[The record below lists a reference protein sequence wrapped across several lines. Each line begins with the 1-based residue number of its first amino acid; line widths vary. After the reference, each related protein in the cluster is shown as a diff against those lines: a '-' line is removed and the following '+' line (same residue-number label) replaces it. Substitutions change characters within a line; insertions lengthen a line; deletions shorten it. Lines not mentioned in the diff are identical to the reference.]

1 MATTLNDLGG
11 HRLNER
17 PVDDQA
23 MDDPARIPTGA
34 LFTYA
39 LTTLPISLVNLP
51 INIVLPS
58 YYVQNTATSL
68 AQIGAVSF
76 FARAFDA
83 AADPLVGYFSDRLD
97 TRWGRRKPWV
107 LAGSLACAGAI
118 LFLFSPPRT
127 ATIAYYTVACFAFY
141 VGYALFDVPNKA
153 WGSEMSRHYLERS
166 RIATFLTVAS
176 VLGALGFWLA
186 LIVQVPFTHST
197 EINPQVFRAIAW
209 CDAFALPV
217 VALLALYGVPRG
229 EFVGSGSPSL
239 GDLVRSV
246 RSNRLLWRFCTIVG
260 FLQLGNGI
268 SQSVFYIFVTSYL
281 RLGPQFAFFMLG
293 YFAVQVA
300 TLPLWLKVLRRFGK
314 HRPGAVSWI
323 LSAVLPTTLFFIRPG
338 PSALWPAFGLTV
350 VMAAIA
356 GGGQVVPIAMLGDI
370 VDYDLLKTGVNRAGN
385 YFAIQ
390 NVLFKLCM
398 GAGLGIGLPLVAAFG
413 YARGVPVVGHVK
425 LGLMIAY
432 VILPGMLQ
440 VVAAAVAWSFPLDA
454 RRHEIVRRRIEQRAH
469 RAGHNTL
476 AGPLATTVPSA

>member
-1 MATTLNDLGG
+1 MD
-11 HRLNER
+11 ER
-17 PVDDQA
+17 PVGGKA
-23 MDDPARIPTGA
+23 AESPERIPTGA
-34 LFTYA
+34 LLTYA
-39 LTTLPISLVNLP
+39 FTTLPISLVNLP

-76 FARAFDA
+76 VARAFDA

-107 LAGSLACAGAI
+107 LAGSLVCAGAI

-127 ATIAYYTVACFAFY
+127 ATIVYYTLACFAFY

-186 LIVQVPFTHST
+186 LILQVPFTHST
-197 EINPQVFRAIAW
+197 EINPEVFRAIAW

-217 VALLALYGVPRG
+217 VALLALYAVPRG
-229 EFVGSGSPSL
+229 EFVGSGTPSL
-239 GDLVRSV
+239 RDLVRAV

-268 SQSVFYIFVTSYL
+268 SSSVFYIFVTGYL
-281 RLGPQFAFFMLG
+281 RLGRQFAFFMLA
-293 YFAVQVA
+293 YFAVQVS
-300 TLPLWLKVLRRFGK
+300 TLPVWFKLLRRFGK
-314 HRPGAVSWI
+314 HRPGAASWI

-338 PSALWPAFGLTV
+338 PGALWPALGLTI

-413 YARGVPVVGHVK
+413 YARGVPVVGQVK

-432 VILPGMLQ
+432 VILPGVLQ
-440 VVAAAVAWSFPLDA
+440 LVAAAVAWRFPLDA
-454 RRHEIVRRRIEQRAH
+454 RRHEIVRRRIAQRA
-469 RAGHNTL
+469 RRTGRDAAAGSL
-476 AGPLATTVPSA
+476 AVTGPSS

>member
-1 MATTLNDLGG
+1 MD
-11 HRLNER
+11 ER
-17 PVDDQA
+17 PVDGEA
-23 MDDPARIPTGA
+23 AESPERIRTGA
-34 LFTYA
+34 LVTYA
-39 LTTLPISLVNLP
+39 FTTLPISLVNFP

-58 YYVQNTATSL
+58 YYAQNTATSL

-76 FARAFDA
+76 VARAFDA
-83 AADPLVGYFSDRLD
+83 AADPLVGYFSDRMD

-107 LAGSLACAGAI
+107 LAGSLVCAGAI

-127 ATIAYYTVACFAFY
+127 ATIRYYTLACFAFY

-176 VLGALGFWLA
+176 VLGAFGFWLA

-197 EINPQVFRAIAW
+197 EINPEVFRAIAW

-217 VALLALYGVPRG
+217 VAALALYSVPRG
-229 EFVGSGSPSL
+229 EFVGSGTPSL
-239 GDLVRSV
+239 TDLVHAV

-268 SQSVFYIFVTSYL
+268 SSSVFYLFVTGYL
-281 RLGPQFAFFMLG
+281 RLGPQFAFFMLA
-293 YFAVQVA
+293 YFAVQVS
-300 TLPLWLKVLRRFGK
+300 TLPVWFKVLRRFGK

-323 LSAVLPTTLFFIRPG
+323 LSAVVPTTLFFIRPG
-338 PSALWPAFGLTV
+338 PGALWPALGLTIL
-350 VMAAIA
+350 MAAIA

-370 VDYDLLKTGVNRAGN
+370 VDYDMLKTGVNRAGN

-413 YARGVPVVGHVK
+413 YRSGVAAVGRVK

-432 VILPGMLQ
+432 VILAGVLQ
-440 VVAAAVAWSFPLDA
+440 LVAAAFAWSFPLDA
-454 RRHEIVRRRIEQRAH
+454 RRHEIVRRRIAQRAH
-469 RAGHNTL
+469 RAGL
-476 AGPLATTVPSA
+476 ARATGPMAATVPPA